1 MHSTILSGAAI
12 PIWDR
17 ALVAAVNA
25 VSCGPGADP
34 ARLRIAVVNEQ
45 GAVYREIFGRD
56 FTEHAQLLR
65 CLAGHGFAVQ
75 SGVHGVHRLAHD
87 GAGLEH
93 LATTGLA
100 YADCSDATRLRDIRG
115 GLVPANDAAVEAQP
129 SAPLVDQGCWG
140 LVMVSR

>member
-12 PIWDR
+12 PIGDR

-45 GAVYREIFGRD
+45 GAVYREIFSRD

-75 SGVHGVHRLAHD
+75 SGVHGVHIDWLTMAPVSSTWPLQDWHTLI
-87 GAGLEH
+87 A
-93 LATTGLA
+93 
-100 YADCSDATRLRDIRG
+100 ATRRG
-115 GLVPANDAAVEAQP
+115 SETYEGA
-129 SAPLVDQGCWG
+129 
-140 LVMVSR
+140 